1 MDTQVEA
8 TGAEILV
15 DSLIAE
21 GVETVFGLPGLQL
34 DHIFDA
40 LYHRQN
46 NVRVI
51 HTRHEQ
57 AAAYM
62 AFGYA
67 QASGRV
73 GTCLVVPG
81 PGVLNTTAALST
93 AYACNAPV
101 LCVTGQVPLPYI
113 ESGLGFLHE
122 MSELTPQLVTFN
134 GNSFDLPVLRY
145 RALVNKVA
153 GPACRCAPIS
163 IATPMT
169 HSTFA
174 THYRRL
180 TARGGQLCTNCVV

>member
-101 LCVTGQVPLPYI
+101 LCVTGQVQRGSRVTGQ
-113 ESGLGFLHE
+113 SGGLTKVDSGFDYAANFSSL
-122 MSELTPQLVTFN
+122 
-134 GNSFDLPVLRY
+134 
-145 RALVNKVA
+145 ACVA
-153 GPACRCAPIS
+153 
-163 IATPMT
+163 
-169 HSTFA
+169 
-174 THYRRL
+174 
-180 TARGGQLCTNCVV
+180 